1 MKRKEDLNF
10 QIKIK
15 STNLYMAEHLSSTIY
30 FQPTKHRVLINSK
43 ARKAQRW

>member
-15 STNLYMAEHLSSTIY
+15 KRASLYGGTFEFDNLFSANKTSRADK
-30 FQPTKHRVLINSK
+30 F
-43 ARKAQRW
+43 

>member
-15 STNLYMAEHLSSTIY
+15 SANLYMAEHLSSTIY
-30 FQPTKHRVLINSK
+30 FSTKKTSMLINSK